1 MAVSTP
7 KIPRYYRLV
16 TKHVVLLVVLI
27 ASGPLIFTGAMSLW
41 RFQEAYR
48 SKVTNDMQEMVQ
60 KHSRTIDSFL
70 AERLGNLRT
79 LVRTFDLPVLLDQAF
94 LASKLAILREEYG
107 RFFVDLG
114 VVDPDGVQR
123 SYAGPFNLA
132 NADYAG
138 AAWFLAAKDREYYIS
153 DVFTGLRGTPHFIIA
168 VRKLVDGRSWL
179 VRATIDFEAF
189 NSLVESIA
197 LGQTGFAFILN
208 RAGQFQTRPR
218 YEVNL
223 NLPPFPELLAGRLD
237 PGRDQVLEARD
248 AMGRE
253 TLFAVARLKNGN
265 WLLCLQQEESDA
277 FAYLYQTER
286 FALLVFGFSG
296 LIILGLSFL
305 VSRRLAARIDDADLR
320 RTMLSDKVLETGRLA
335 SIGELAAGIA
345 HEINNPVAIMV
356 EEGGWIDDILST
368 DRPVGPEDLA
378 EIRRAVQMIRTQGS
392 RCKDITYKLLSF
404 ARKTDPIAR
413 PVDVNGLVEE
423 VVGLLAQKSRFAL
436 VNMETHL
443 APDLPPVHV
452 SPTEMQQVVLN
463 LLNNAVDAINEKT
476 GGVINITTGREGD
489 RLVLAVEDSGEG
501 IPEAN
506 LPRIF
511 DPFFTTKPVGKG
523 TGLGLSICYGIIDKM
538 GGTIKV
544 ASSVGKGT
552 TFTVSLPMTP
562 GHEVSP
568 EEMAQPS
575 QPA

>member
-1 MAVSTP
+1 
-7 KIPRYYRLV
+7 
-16 TKHVVLLVVLI
+16 
-27 ASGPLIFTGAMSLW
+27 MSLW

-356 EEGGWIDDILST
+356 EEAGWIKDLMAGSLDEPATRQEVTRALS
-368 DRPVGPEDLA
+368 
-378 EIRRAVQMIRTQGS
+378 QIRTQGG
-392 RCKDITYKLLSF
+392 RCREITHKLLSF
-404 ARKTDPIAR
+404 ARKSDSQVAEISLNAV
-413 PVDVNGLVEE
+413 VDE
-423 VVGLLAQKSRFAL
+423 VLGLLQQRSRYAG
-436 VNMETHL
+436 VVL
-443 APDLPPVHV
+443 AADLDPELPSVTA
-452 SPTEMQQVVLN
+452 SPTELQQIILN
-463 LLNNAVDAINEKT
+463 LVNNAVDACGKT
-476 GGVINITTGREGD
+476 GGAIRVTTSCQGPEV
-489 RLVLAVEDSGEG
+489 VLQVADTGAG
-501 IPEAN
+501 IPEVN
-506 LPRIF
+506 LNRIF
-511 DPFFTTKPVGKG
+511 DPFFTTKPVGQG
-523 TGLGLSICYGIIDKM
+523 TGLGLSICYGIINKL
-538 GGTIKV
+538 GGEI
-544 ASSVGKGT
+544 SVESVVDQGT
-552 TFTVSLPMTP
+552 TFTIRLPRAPEPAAGEDKAP
-562 GHEVSP
+562 GSRP
-568 EEMAQPS
+568 GGGRS
-575 QPA
+575 